1 MNGPHDDGSA
11 RGLASLAVDLDAPA
25 PSPASQ
31 PNQPAGIVSLDA
43 PPSARD
49 IRDATLL
56 KEGDLFL
63 LTDAEGNV
71 PRKNREGYGLYL
83 GDTRFL
89 SSYELAIQGL
99 RPTILLSSDH
109 AHFLG
114 AQVLTN
120 PNLVTPEGQAVHEQT
135 IQIRRYRL
143 VRPTEVS
150 ESLTFQNYNRFPV
163 TLDVELHFEADF
175 SDMFEV
181 RGIVKGARKGKPHV
195 PEHMPSVL
203 RFRYDGAD
211 GLARRTEVRFDP
223 TPDRLA
229 SCTASYRIE
238 LRPGG
243 STCITIGVS
252 VDTSPMT
259 NTNGPSMPR
268 RALTGYKQWLAGQ
281 VGVETS
287 NSLFNAVF
295 AKARND
301 LRVLLSGDPDA
312 PFIAAGIPWYA
323 CLFGRDTIITA
334 LLYLWIS
341 AEPARQ
347 ALRLLNH
354 HQGSRDDPARDEEP
368 GKVMHELRRGEL
380 AHLGVVPFSPYY
392 GTVDATPLW
401 IILLAEYYRATGDLD
416 LVREFRPNL
425 DAALLWM
432 DRYGDRDGDGFLE
445 YACRSDAGLVN
456 QGWKDSTDAITHPDG
471 TLAKPP
477 IALVEVQAYAYA
489 SRRAAARIYR
499 VLGDPARAASEELR
513 AAALRDAIDAAFWMP
528 AENAYA
534 IALDGDKRQVATVS
548 SNAGHALWAGAV
560 PHARG
565 ELMARRLMEEDLFS
579 GWGIRTLST
588 RAARYN
594 PTGYHLGTVWPH
606 DNALIALG
614 FKRYRQEPL
623 ALELVTALFE
633 AAQHF
638 PAYRMPELFC
648 GFARSAFAV
657 PVRYPVACSPQA
669 WAAASWAA
677 LLASLLGLSPNA
689 PGSELR
695 IVRPTLP
702 RWLHWVEVKRLSVG
716 RGEVDLR
723 YQRVEEHTAVD
734 VAAMRGD
741 VRVTF
746 VDTWEED
753 TTYPPNPANP

>member
-1 MNGPHDDGSA
+1 MNGPHDDDPA
-11 RGLASLAVDLDAPA
+11 RGGFRAFPEGLALPAPLPEPA
-25 PSPASQ
+25 PS
-31 PNQPAGIVSLDA
+31 GIVSLDA

-120 PNLVTPEGQAVHEQT
+120 PNLVTPEGQVVHEQT

-143 VRPTEVS
+143 VRPAEVS

-163 TLDVELHFEADF
+163 TLDVALHFEADF

-181 RGIVKGARKGKPHV
+181 RGIVKGARKGDARA
-195 PEHMPSVL
+195 PEHGASVL

-223 TPDRLA
+223 SPDRLEA
-229 SCTASYRIE
+229 CTASYRIE

-243 STCITIGVS
+243 SICITIGVS
-252 VDTSPMT
+252 VDASPLAT
-259 NTNGPSMPR
+259 TTNGPPPQR
-268 RALTGYKQWLAGQ
+268 RTLTGYKQWLAGQ

-287 NSLFNAVF
+287 NSLFNAIF
-295 AKARND
+295 AKARSD
-301 LRVLLSGDPDA
+301 LRVLLSGEPDA

-334 LLYLWIS
+334 LLYLWLS

-354 HQGSRDDPARDEEP
+354 HQGKRDDPTRDEEP
-368 GKVMHELRRGEL
+368 GKVMHEYRRGEL
-380 AHLGVVPFSPYY
+380 ARLGVVPFSPYY

-401 IILLAEYYRATGDLD
+401 IILLAEYYRTTGDLE
-416 LVREFRPNL
+416 LVRELRPNL

-471 TLAKPP
+471 TLAEAP

-489 SRRAAARIYR
+489 SRRAAARVYR
-499 VLGDPARAASEELR
+499 ALGDAARAEAEELR
-513 AAALRDAIDAAFWMP
+513 AARLRDAIDAAFWMP
-528 AENAYA
+528 SENAYA
-534 IALDGDKRQVATVS
+534 IALDGHKRQVATVA

-560 PHARG
+560 PHAHG

-579 GWGIRTLST
+579 GFGIRTLST

-623 ALELVTALFE
+623 ALELITALFE

-638 PAYRMPELFC
+638 PGYRMPELFC
-648 GFARSAFAV
+648 GFARSAFGV

-669 WAAASWAA
+669 WAAASWAT

-741 VRVTF
+741 VKVTF

-753 TTYPPNPANP
+753 GTYPSNPSNP

>member
-1 MNGPHDDGSA
+1 MNGPHDAGSA
-11 RGLASLAVDLDAPA
+11 RGLALPVDLDAPA
-25 PSPASQ
+25 PSPAPQ
-31 PNQPAGIVSLDA
+31 PNKPTGIVSLDA

-181 RGIVKGARKGKPHV
+181 RGIVKGARKGKPHA
-195 PEHMPSVL
+195 PEHMPNVL
-203 RFRYDGAD
+203 SFRYDGAD

-252 VDTSPMT
+252 VDASPMM
-259 NTNGPSMPR
+259 NTNGPSAPR

-295 AKARND
+295 AKARSD

-347 ALRLLNH
+347 ALRLLNR

-380 AHLGVVPFSPYY
+380 ARLGVVPFSPYY

-416 LVREFRPNL
+416 LVRELRPNL

-432 DRYGDRDGDGFLE
+432 DRYGDHDGDGFLE

-471 TLAKPP
+471 TLAEPP

-499 VLGDPARAASEELR
+499 ALGDPARATSEELR

-528 AENAYA
+528 AENTYA
-534 IALDGDKRQVATVS
+534 IALDRDKRQVATVS

-669 WAAASWAA
+669 WAAASWAT

-689 PGSELR
+689 PGNELR

-753 TTYPPNPANP
+753 GTYPPNPSNP

>member
-1 MNGPHDDGSA
+1 MNGPPDDGPA
-11 RGLASLAVDLDAPA
+11 RGDLAPPVDRAPPA
-25 PSPASQ
+25 PLPAPQ
-31 PNQPAGIVSLDA
+31 ANTPAGIVSLDA

-49 IRDATLL
+49 IREATLL

-143 VRPTEVS
+143 VRPTEVN

-181 RGIVKGARKGKPHV
+181 RGIVQGARKGKPHA
-195 PEHMPSVL
+195 PEHMPAVL

-223 TPDRLA
+223 KPDRLA
-229 SCTASYRIE
+229 ASTASYRIE

-243 STCITIGVS
+243 STCITLGVS
-252 VDTSPMT
+252 VDASPLT
-259 NTNGPSMPR
+259 NPNGPAVPR

-287 NSLFNAVF
+287 NSLFNAIF

-323 CLFGRDTIITA
+323 CLFGRDTILTA

-347 ALRLLNH
+347 ALRLLH
-354 HQGSRDDPARDEEP
+354 RHQGSRDDPMRDEEP

-380 AHLGVVPFSPYY
+380 ARLGVVPFSPYY

-401 IILLAEYYRATGDLD
+401 IILLAEYHRATGDLD
-416 LVREFRPNL
+416 LVRELRPNL

-471 TLAKPP
+471 TLAEPP

-499 VLGDPARAASEELR
+499 ALGDPALAASEELR
-513 AAALRDAIDAAFWMP
+513 AAKLRDAIDAAFWMP
-528 AENAYA
+528 SDNAYA

-548 SNAGHALWAGAV
+548 SNAGHALWAGVV

-633 AAQHF
+633 ASQHF

-648 GFARSAFAV
+648 GFARSAFGV

-669 WAAASWAA
+669 WAAASWAT
-677 LLASLLGLSPNA
+677 LLAALLGLSPNA
-689 PGSELR
+689 PGNELR

-702 RWLHWVEVKRLSVG
+702 RWLHWVEIKRLPVG

-753 TTYPPNPANP
+753 GTYPPNSTNS

>member
-1 MNGPHDDGSA
+1 MNGPRDDGSA
-11 RGLASLAVDLDAPA
+11 RSGLPPLPVDID
-25 PSPASQ
+25 PSPTPQ
-31 PNQPAGIVSLDA
+31 TNQPAGIISLDA

-49 IRDATLL
+49 IREATLL

-120 PNLVTPEGQAVHEQT
+120 PNLVTPEGQEVHEQT

-181 RGIVKGARKGKPHV
+181 RGIVKGARKGVTHA
-195 PEHMPSVL
+195 PEHTPKVL

-211 GLARRTEVRFDP
+211 DLARRTEVRFDP
-223 TPDRLA
+223 TPDKLA

-252 VDTSPMT
+252 VDASPITS
-259 NTNGPSMPR
+259 TNGPSAPR

-287 NSLFNAVF
+287 NSLFNAIF
-295 AKARND
+295 AKARSD

-347 ALRLLNH
+347 ALRLLHH
-354 HQGSRDDPARDEEP
+354 HQGSRDDPMRDEEP

-380 AHLGVVPFSPYY
+380 ARLGVVPFSPYY

-401 IILLAEYYRATGDLD
+401 IILLAEYHRVTGDLD
-416 LVREFRPNL
+416 LVRELRPNL
-425 DAALLWM
+425 DAALAWM

-445 YACRSDAGLVN
+445 YACRSETGLVN
-456 QGWKDSTDAITHPDG
+456 QGWKDSTDAIMHPDG
-471 TLAKPP
+471 TLAEPP
-477 IALVEVQAYAYA
+477 IALVEAQAYAYA

-499 VLGDPARAASEELR
+499 ALGDPARAASEELR
-513 AAALRDAIDAAFWMP
+513 AAAIRDALDAAFWMP

-534 IALDGDKRQVATVS
+534 IALDGHKRQVATVS

-565 ELMARRLMEEDLFS
+565 ELMSRRLMEEDLFS

-594 PTGYHLGTVWPH
+594 PTGYHVGTVWPH

-702 RWLHWVEVKRLSVG
+702 RWLHWVEVKRLPVG

-753 TTYPPNPANP
+753 GTYPPNLTNP